1 MDTEPAAVLLQ
12 LLAST
17 AVLALHARLRLIPNS
32 AVDSLSGLAWHIGG
46 ITALAMGRE
55 GALQHA

>member
-1 MDTEPAAVLLQ
+1 
-12 LLAST
+12 
-17 AVLALHARLRLIPNS
+17 LIPNS

>member
-1 MDTEPAAVLLQ
+1 MDTEHAAVLLLQ

-32 AVDSLSGLAWHIGG
+32 AVDSLSGLAW
-46 ITALAMGRE
+46 
-55 GALQHA
+55 